1 MELSRIV
8 EMSAEMLKI
17 LSENDGDIDDWKY
30 VPMYREY
37 VRMRKDRVKY
47 NIAIEEL
54 AKKNMISKSKT
65 ETVMVISHATDAEQ
79 MYDTIQHETRHAAD
93 NIGEYYGLPPRGEE
107 SAYLQGEISRK
118 MFVAAA
124 MSVCPKCNHRP
135 KYYRY
140 GLQNY

>member
-1 MELSRIV
+1 MIQQVFSIGDRDWHIEIYYNVWPQDMPRVYDALVTAGCPATDAESACDDLS
-8 EMSAEMLKI
+8 
-17 LSENDGDIDDWKY
+17 
-30 VPMYREY
+30 VPNSGYTFTHFARH
-37 VRMRKDRVKY
+37 K
-47 NIAIEEL
+47 
-54 AKKNMISKSKT
+54 
-65 ETVMVISHATDAEQ
+65 TVMVISHATDAEQ

-124 MSVCPKCNHRP
+124 MSVCPKCNHQ

-140 GLQNY
+140 GL

>member
-1 MELSRIV
+1 MIGQGFTIGNDDWSFEVYYDVWPHNLYDIYETLVLSGCA
-8 EMSAEMLKI
+8 SDDANNACNA
-17 LSENDGDIDDWKY
+17 LSEYDSGYTFTNFGRHK
-30 VPMYREY
+30 
-37 VRMRKDRVKY
+37 
-47 NIAIEEL
+47 
-54 AKKNMISKSKT
+54 
-65 ETVMVISHATDAEQ
+65 TVMVISHATDAEQ

-124 MSVCPKCNHRP
+124 MSVCPKCNRQ

-140 GLQNY
+140 GL